1 MYVGGGR
8 ESVGGHA
15 CRETSFQ
22 LPSVVPASPPSFLTH
37 THTPSGYTSRSGSPL
52 SPLLFFCWLVS
63 ATAEQRA
70 PLSPLLCVCV
80 CESARR
86 RVKDTTSSARVS
98 QPLPSMVFLS
108 VSPHLAWD
116 PRLSPP
122 PLPLPPS
129 LSLSYCSARSLSP
142 SVSLSVWVTPF
153 PPDRAL
159 AIPAS
164 LSLSPHWCVLIPF
177 FHQALGPIGRLPSNH
192 YLHSSTPLSSFLALR
207 ALSTSFPH
215 CRSHLSSRKNDL
227 HAGGE
232 RNFAV
237 RKIKER
243 LKPGEQEEKFTEKT
257 AAGR

>member
-1 MYVGGGR
+1 MQR
-8 ESVGGHA
+8 DELSA
-15 CRETSFQ
+15 SFSGPCISSE
-22 LPSVVPASPPSFLTH
+22 LPHTH
-37 THTPSGYTSRSGSPL
+37 THSFRVHQPL
-52 SPLLFFCWLVS
+52 WKSSLSFVVFLLVGLGDGGAACASIAASV
-63 ATAEQRA
+63 
-70 PLSPLLCVCV
+70 CVCV